1 MLDARADELIAYLP
15 PPVNN
20 RREQVGWYF
29 YDWANSA
36 YSTTVVTVFMGPYLT
51 TVAKAAADPA
61 GFVYPLGIK
70 VAAGSLFPYVVS
82 ASVLL
87 EALFLPLLGAVADY
101 SRLKKHMFGFFAYLG
116 AVAAMGLYFLEGT
129 RYMLGSGLF
138 ILSNVSFGASVVF
151 YNAFLPDIASPDRR
165 DHVSSMGW
173 ATGYIGGGILLAL
186 NLILFSQAAAFG
198 LTTGQAVRISLTSAG
213 VWWAI
218 FTLIPLTR
226 IKRRE
231 PMKALPPGQGFLTI
245 GFTQLKH
252 TLSKAKSYP
261 QTMLF
266 LVAYLIYNDGVQSV
280 IALSPQ
286 FGQEELGLGI
296 DTLTRVVLMAQ
307 FVGFFGNV
315 IFNWLASRM
324 GAKRA
329 VALSLAIWICAVG
342 YAYGFLHNSLQFY
355 ILGAAVAVVMGGT
368 QALSRSL
375 YSQMVPKGQESEYFG
390 LYEISDQGTSWLGP
404 LAFGLALQFT
414 GSYRVAILSLVV
426 FFVAGFVL
434 LCLVNVQ
441 KAAMEAR
448 HEAPPI

>member
-1 MLDARADELIAYLP
+1 MEARAEEVATFLP
-15 PPVNN
+15 PQTNN

-61 GFVYPLGIK
+61 GFVHPFGIK

-82 ASVLL
+82 VSVLL

-101 SRLKKHMFGFFAYLG
+101 SRLKKHMFGFFAYAG
-116 AVAAMGLYFLEGT
+116 AIAAMGLYFLEGT
-129 RYMLGSGLF
+129 RYMLGSLLF

-173 ATGYIGGGILLAL
+173 ATGYIGGGLLLAL
-186 NLILFSQAAAFG
+186 NLVLFSQAATFG
-198 LTTGQAVRISLTSAG
+198 LTTGQAVRVCLTSAG

-218 FTLIPLTR
+218 FTLVPLKS
-226 IKRRE
+226 IKRRQPIKE
-231 PMKALPPGQGFLTI
+231 LPPGERYLTI

-252 TLSKAKSYP
+252 TLSKVRNYP

-266 LVAYLIYNDGVQSV
+266 LGAYLIYNDGVQSV

-286 FGQEELGLGI
+286 FGQEELGLGVE
-296 DTLTRVVLMAQ
+296 TLTRVVLMAQ
-307 FVGFFGNV
+307 FVGFVGNI
-315 IFNWLASRM
+315 IFNWLSSKI

-329 VALSLAIWICAVG
+329 VALSLAIWSCALG
-342 YAYGFLHNSLQFY
+342 YAYGFLHTGFQFY
-355 ILGAAVAVVMGGT
+355 ILGVAVAIVMGGT

-414 GSYRVAILSLVV
+414 GSYRIAILSLVI
-426 FFVAGFVL
+426 FFVAGFIL
-434 LCLVNVQ
+434 LTMVNVH
-441 KAAMEAR
+441 KAALEAR
-448 HEAPPI
+448 HEAPALE